1 MARQVRKQPR
11 TSNIAIGEADS
22 FDLDG
27 PLEVRECV
35 NDDYFPVSI
44 EGITKGGHHVA
55 ISLTVEDVEI
65 LTEAFNFV
73 DDGMYKY

>member
-1 MARQVRKQPR
+1 MAQQVRRKPKQPR

-35 NDDYFPVSI
+35 NDDDYPVSI

-55 ISLTVEDVEI
+55 ISLTAEDVEI
-65 LTEAFNFV
+65 LTAAF
-73 DDGMYKY
+73 GMYESI